1 MENSQQQPA
10 DYETPAA
17 PPATPPTIDPS
28 ADAEA
33 AAELALADG
42 DSDYP
47 GRTPPEVQPGE
58 GGDTDIPGRGA
69 PEQQPDQGD
78 TVNPGETP
86 SEVPAQ
92 PEMPSE
98 APPPD

>member
-1 MENSQQQPA
+1 MENNQQQPM
-10 DYETPAA
+10 DYERPAA
-17 PPATPPTIDPS
+17 PPATPPTIDPN
-28 ADAEA
+28 ADAQA
-33 AAELALADG
+33 AAELAQPNG

-58 GGDTDIPGRGA
+58 GGDTDYPDRGA

-78 TVNPGETP
+78 TAFPGESP

-92 PEMPSE
+92 PDMPSE

>member
-1 MENSQQQPA
+1 MQNNQQQPM
-10 DYETPAA
+10 DYERPTV
-17 PPATPPTIDPS
+17 PPATPPVIDGH

-33 AAELALADG
+33 AAELSQANG
-42 DSDYP
+42 DSDFP
-47 GRTPPEVQPGE
+47 GQSPPEVQPGE
-58 GGDTDIPGRGA
+58 GGDTDIPDRGA
-69 PEQQPDQGD
+69 PEQQPGQGD
-78 TVNPGETP
+78 TDHPGESP

>member
-1 MENSQQQPA
+1 MENKQQQPM
-10 DYETPAA
+10 DYERPSV
-17 PPATPPTIDPS
+17 PPGTPPTIDRN
-28 ADAEA
+28 ADAQA
-33 AAELALADG
+33 AAELAQAGG
-42 DSDYP
+42 DSDHP

-58 GGDTDIPGRGA
+58 GGDTDYPDRGA

-78 TVNPGETP
+78 TTFPGESP

-92 PEMPSE
+92 PVMPSE